1 MKRGLLPEQVE
12 GIRRLYARKRQ
23 VMLEAL
29 KRYMPKGVAWTKP
42 EGGLFLWVKLPKRM
56 STDDLFPKAAENGV
70 VYVKGSAFHC
80 NGKGQNTMRIN
91 FSYPSEQQIEEGI
104 KRLAKIIKENM

>member
-1 MKRGLLPEQVE
+1 
-12 GIRRLYARKRQ
+12 
-23 VMLEAL
+23 MLEAL
-29 KRYMPKGVAWTKP
+29 KKNMPRGVTWTKP

-56 STDDLFPKAAENGV
+56 SANDLFPRAIDNKVA
-70 VYVKGSAFHC
+70 YIIGSAFHC

-104 KRLAKIIKENM
+104 KRLAKMVKENM